1 LEQLKKII
9 QDLDI
14 NAEVKAQL
22 LEQIKVA
29 QKNIAVVDFKFH
41 RTVIDKAAI
50 TNVLNASIEEIEKQ
64 KQNIEAA
71 KNEINEN
78 MIILDK
84 QKKVIEEK
92 NTALNIV
99 LTNLK
104 ETQQQLI
111 QSEKMAS
118 LGQLTA
124 GVAHEINNPI
134 NFVSANIKPLK
145 DDLEDLMG
153 YINFYRS
160 TIKEKGL
167 EDAFGGKEKL
177 PNEMEI
183 NIVLKEVHELL
194 GGIEEGAIRTAEIV
208 KGLRNFSRLDQDALK
223 KASLN
228 EGIESTLTLL
238 HSSYKDRIEIVK
250 DLGNI
255 PEVECF
261 PGQINQVFMNLLSN
275 AIQAI
280 NNKGQ
285 IFVGSALTADNNVCV
300 TIRDT
305 GGGIP
310 EKIRSKI
317 FDPFFTTKD
326 VGKGTGLGLSISYG
340 IIQKHHGTIE
350 VLSEPEVGS
359 TFIITLPI
367 NQNLVK

>member
-1 LEQLKKII
+1 MEQLKILI
-9 QDLDI
+9 QELDVD
-14 NAEVKAQL
+14 AELKAQL
-22 LEQIKVA
+22 LEQVKVA
-29 QKNIAVVDFKFH
+29 QKNIAIVDFKYH

-71 KNEINEN
+71 KNKINEN
-78 MIILDK
+78 MIALDK
-84 QKKVIEEK
+84 QKNEIEEK
-92 NTALNIV
+92 NTALNTV
-99 LTNLK
+99 LNNLK
-104 ETQQQLI
+104 DTQQQLV

-145 DDLEDLMG
+145 DDLADLMG
-153 YINFYRS
+153 YLNFYRN
-160 TIKEKGL
+160 TIKDKGL
-167 EDAFGGKEKL
+167 EHAFGGKEKL
-177 PNEMEI
+177 PEENEI
-183 NIVLKEVHELL
+183 NIVLKEVDDLL
-194 GGIEEGAIRTAEIV
+194 RGIEEGAARTAEIV

-238 HSSYKDRIEIVK
+238 HSTYKDRIDIVK
-250 DLGNI
+250 NLGNL

-280 NNKGQ
+280 PGTGS
-285 IFVGSALTADNNVCV
+285 IFVSTQLMANDKVS
-300 TIRDT
+300 ISIKDT
-305 GGGIP
+305 GSGIP
-310 EKIRSKI
+310 DEIRSKI

-340 IIQKHHGTIE
+340 IIQKHHGSIE
-350 VLSEPEVGS
+350 VLSETGVGS
-359 TFIITLPI
+359 TFIITLPVQ
-367 NQNLVK
+367 QNLT

>member
-1 LEQLKKII
+1 MEQLKKLI
-9 QDLDI
+9 QALDI
-14 NAEVKAQL
+14 DAEIKAQL
-22 LEQIKVA
+22 LEQVKVA

-64 KQNIEAA
+64 KKNIEMA

-84 QKKVIEEK
+84 QKNEIEEK
-92 NTALNIV
+92 NTELNIV

-104 ETQQQLI
+104 ETQQQLV

-145 DDLEDLMG
+145 DDLNDLVG
-153 YINFYRS
+153 YINFYRN

-177 PNEMEI
+177 PDEQEI
-183 NIVLKEVHELL
+183 IMLFGEVDDLL
-194 GGIEEGAIRTAEIV
+194 RGIGEGAIRTAEIV
-208 KGLRNFSRLDQDALK
+208 KGLRNFSRLDQDAIK
-223 KASLN
+223 KASIN

-238 HSSYKDRIEIVK
+238 HSSYKDRIDIVK
-250 DLGNI
+250 DLKNI
-255 PEVECF
+255 PEVDCF
-261 PGQINQVFMNLLSN
+261 PGQINQVLMNLLSN

-280 NNKGQ
+280 QGVGK
-285 IFVGSALTADNNVCV
+285 IFVSTELVAGDKVCI

-305 GGGIP
+305 GAGIP
-310 EKIRSKI
+310 EEIRTKI
-317 FDPFFTTKD
+317 FDPFFTTKE

-340 IIQKHHGTIE
+340 IIQKHNGSIE
-350 VLSEPEVGS
+350 VLSETGVGS

-367 NQNLVK
+367 HQNLT

>member
-1 LEQLKKII
+1 
-9 QDLDI
+9 
-14 NAEVKAQL
+14 
-22 LEQIKVA
+22 
-29 QKNIAVVDFKFH
+29 
-41 RTVIDKAAI
+41 
-50 TNVLNASIEEIEKQ
+50 
-64 KQNIEAA
+64 
-71 KNEINEN
+71 
-78 MIILDK
+78 
-84 QKKVIEEK
+84 
-92 NTALNIV
+92 
-99 LTNLK
+99 
-104 ETQQQLI
+104 
-111 QSEKMAS
+111 
-118 LGQLTA
+118 
-124 GVAHEINNPI
+124 
-134 NFVSANIKPLK
+134 LK
-145 DDLEDLMG
+145 DDLEDLME
-153 YINFYRS
+153 YINFYRN

-177 PNEMEI
+177 PDEKEI
-183 NIVLKEVHELL
+183 NIVLKEVEDLL
-194 GGIEEGAIRTAEIV
+194 RGIEEGAVRTAEIV

-238 HSSYKDRIEIVK
+238 HSTYKDRIEIVK

-280 NNKGQ
+280 VGNGK
-285 IFVGSALTADNNVCV
+285 IFVSTATASENKVSV

-305 GGGIP
+305 GSGIP
-310 EKIRSKI
+310 EKIRLKI

-350 VLSEPEVGS
+350 VVSEDGAGS

-367 NQNLVK
+367 EQKTNH

>member
-9 QDLDI
+9 QELDI
-14 NAEVKAQL
+14 DAAIKATL

-29 QKNIAVVDFKFH
+29 QKNIAVVDFKYH

-50 TNVLNASIEEIEKQ
+50 TNVLNASIQEIEKQ
-64 KQNIEAA
+64 KKNIEAA

-84 QKKVIEEK
+84 QKNEIEEK
-92 NTALNIV
+92 NTELNIV

-104 ETQQQLI
+104 ETQQQLV

-153 YINFYRS
+153 YIHFYRNS
-160 TIKEKGL
+160 IKEKGL
-167 EDAFGGKEKL
+167 EEAFGGKEKL
-177 PNEMEI
+177 PDEQEI
-183 NIVLKEVHELL
+183 NIVLKEVEDLL
-194 GGIEEGAIRTAEIV
+194 RGIEEGAIRTAEIV
-208 KGLRNFSRLDQDALK
+208 KGLRNFSRLDQDVLK
-223 KASLN
+223 KANLN
-228 EGIESTLTLL
+228 EGIQSTLTLL
-238 HSSYKDRIEIVK
+238 HSTYKDRIDIVK

-261 PGQINQVFMNLLSN
+261 PGQINQVFMNILSN

-280 NNKGQ
+280 TDKGQ
-285 IFVGSALTADNNVCV
+285 IFISTATMPENKVCI
-300 TIRDT
+300 TIKDT

-310 EKIRSKI
+310 EKIQSKI

-340 IIQKHHGTIE
+340 IIQKHNGTIE

-367 NQNLVK
+367 NQNLAK

>member
-9 QDLDI
+9 QDLNIDAAI
-14 NAEVKAQL
+14 KAAL
-22 LEQIKVA
+22 LEQVKVA
-29 QKNIAVVDFKFH
+29 QKNIAVVDFKYH

-50 TNVLNASIEEIEKQ
+50 TNVLNASIQEIEKQ
-64 KQNIEAA
+64 KKNIEAA

-84 QKKVIEEK
+84 QKNEIEEK
-92 NTALNIV
+92 NSELNIV

-104 ETQQQLI
+104 ETQQQLV

-145 DDLEDLMG
+145 EDLEDLVS
-153 YINFYRS
+153 YLNFYRN

-167 EDAFGGKEKL
+167 EDAFGGKEKM
-177 PNEMEI
+177 PNEDEI
-183 NIVLKEVHELL
+183 NTVLKEVDDLL
-194 GGIEEGAIRTAEIV
+194 RGIEEGAIRTAEIV
-208 KGLRNFSRLDQDALK
+208 KGLRNFSRHDQDALK

-238 HSSYKDRIEIVK
+238 HSTYKDRIDIVK

-261 PGQINQVFMNLLSN
+261 PGQINQVFMNILSN

-280 NNKGQ
+280 NDKGK
-285 IFVGSALTADNNVCV
+285 IFVSTTIAPENKVCV
-300 TIRDT
+300 TISDT

-310 EKIRSKI
+310 ENIQSKI

-340 IIQKHHGTIE
+340 IIQKHNGTIE
-350 VLSEPEVGS
+350 VSSKQGEGTIFV
-359 TFIITLPI
+359 ITLPVEQKI
-367 NQNLVK
+367 T